1 MCPRSYFD
9 AIDRIMAPGYIATE
23 MDILRSR
30 VRTSGIVEE
39 AYIIDNVQF
48 VYVAVL
54 VCCSVV
60 SR

>member
-1 MCPRSYFD
+1 
-9 AIDRIMAPGYIATE
+9 MAPGYIATE